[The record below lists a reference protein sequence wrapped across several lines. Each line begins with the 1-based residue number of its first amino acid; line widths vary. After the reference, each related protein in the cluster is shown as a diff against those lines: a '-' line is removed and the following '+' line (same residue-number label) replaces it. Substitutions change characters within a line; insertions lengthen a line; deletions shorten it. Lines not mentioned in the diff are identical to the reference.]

1 MPFELNG
8 QPIRAGK
15 SFVDADGNQY
25 PTNWTTV
32 LSQEQKDALG
42 IVWVPEPERYDQRF
56 YWGVGNPKRLED
68 ENAVD
73 ENGDPVLD
81 ADGNQVV
88 NTGLKTQWVAKQKEI
103 AGSLLAP
110 TDWYVTRKSESD
122 VAIPADVST
131 YRAGIRTVCG
141 TREAEINACT
151 TTDELAAL
159 LTNPAEVYDEAT
171 QTMVANTEPFI
182 TPWLEQ

>member
-1 MPFELNG
+1 MAFELNG
-8 QPIRAGK
+8 QPINAGR

-25 PTNWTTV
+25 PTNWTSV

-42 IVWVPEPERYDQRF
+42 IVWVAEPEQHDQRF

-73 ENGDPVLD
+73 EDGNPVLD
-81 ADGNQVV
+81 VNGNQAV
-88 NTGLKTQWVAKQKEI
+88 NTGLKTQWVTVQKEI

-110 TDWYVTRKSESD
+110 TDWYVIRKSESD
-122 VAIPADVST
+122 VAIPTDIST
-131 YRAGIRTVCG
+131 YRTSVRTICG
-141 TREAEINACT
+141 TRESEINACT

-159 LTNPAEVYDEAT
+159 LTNPAEVYNEAT

-182 TPWLEQ
+182 TPWPEL

>member
-1 MPFELNG
+1 MAFELNG
-8 QPIRAGK
+8 QPISAGK

-25 PTNWTTV
+25 PTNWTSV

-42 IVWVPEPERYDQRF
+42 IVWVADPESYDQRF

-73 ENGDPVLD
+73 ENGNSLLD
-81 ADGNQVV
+81 SDGNQVV
-88 NTGLKTQWVAKQKEI
+88 NIGLKTQWVATQKSI
-103 AGSLLAP
+103 AGGLLAS

-122 VAIPADVST
+122 VAIPANIST
-131 YRAGIRTVCG
+131 YRASVRTICG
-141 TREAEINACT
+141 TREAQINACT

-159 LTNPAEVYDEAT
+159 FTNRPVVKNAEGEL
-171 QTMVANTEPFI
+171 VANTEPFI
-182 TPWLEQ
+182 TPWPEL